1 MLYVTRLN
9 SRNHS
14 REEFAESVASLAAL
28 RHPNVA
34 RVLRL
39 CTEDD
44 PWCVLSEYAADGDLC
59 EYLRKRR
66 LEAAAQ
72 NNGSTRLYS
81 NVLDS
86 GGAIGYVIPLQIEWR
101 KVLEN
106 Y

>member
-1 MLYVTRLN
+1 M
-9 SRNHS
+9 
-14 REEFAESVASLAAL
+14 ASLAAL

-59 EYLRKRR
+59 EYLRKKR
-66 LEAAAQ
+66 LEAAQ
-72 NNGSTRLYS
+72 EDGSTRLYC

-86 GGAIGYVIPLQIEWR
+86 GGGGGGAIGYVIPL
-101 KVLEN
+101 KVE
-106 Y
+106 

>member
-1 MLYVTRLN
+1 M
-9 SRNHS
+9 
-14 REEFAESVASLAAL
+14 ASLAAI

-44 PWCVLSEYAADGDLC
+44 PWCVLSEHAADGDLC
-59 EYLRKRR
+59 HYLRKKR
-66 LEAAAQ
+66 LEGGGEA
-72 NNGSTRLYS
+72 RLYS
-81 NVLDS
+81 NVLES
-86 GGAIGYVIPLQIEWR
+86 GGALGYVFLSPLETGGR